1 MAFKFNPTGI
11 EGLTIINS
19 DKFGDKRGFFM
30 ETFRESLFFEGGITA
45 HFKQDNCSFSTKG
58 VLRGLHYQLAPHTQG
73 KLVRVVEGSIWDVAL
88 DIRKNSPTFG
98 KWHGVELNEDN
109 NLAFYIPPG
118 FAHGFVVLSD
128 AAMVIYKST
137 EEYKPESERGIRWND
152 PAVGIKWPVVD
163 PQIAE
168 RDASF
173 PLLKDAEILS

>member
-11 EGLTIINS
+11 EGLTIIDS

-30 ETFRESLFFEGGITA
+30 ETFRESLFFEGGIKA

-128 AAMVIYKST
+128 VALVIYKST

-152 PAVGIKWPVVD
+152 PAVGIKWPTEN
-163 PQIAE
+163 PKIAE
-168 RDASF
+168 RDANF